1 MDRRVRRRRVA
12 RRRPGRIGS
21 SPLSERTL
29 TRFGRGASWVR
40 GKGARTSAL
49 AHVVSSALML
59 CELPPRAPGAAAIAA
74 GTDAL
79 EQSSTEQSP
88 AVLYA
93 VEGTVSDLA
102 LEHADGIVW
111 TDATPVGST
120 RGGDVVRVRG
130 SGFVDGD
137 GTAVGVRFGT
147 IAPVRAGWISR
158 DTVRTIA
165 PAGAPGTVRVA
176 LDSFSSH
183 PSLTSAP
190 YSYAD
195 PGGLSECVSS
205 PSIVPV
211 TGEVRIEL
219 ASWGGYRFGS
229 IHASTVRRGGRGA

>member
-1 MDRRVRRRRVA
+1 M
-12 RRRPGRIGS
+12 
-21 SPLSERTL
+21 
-29 TRFGRGASWVR
+29 
-40 GKGARTSAL
+40 
-49 AHVVSSALML
+49 ML

-79 EQSSTEQSP
+79 EQSSTEHSP

-93 VEGTVSDLA
+93 VEGTVSGLA

-111 TDATPVGST
+111 TDASPPVGST

-137 GTAVGVRFGT
+137 GSVAGVRFGT

-176 LDSFSSH
+176 LDSFASH
-183 PSLTSAP
+183 PSLTSA
-190 YSYAD
+190 SFAYAN
-195 PGGLSECVSS
+195 PGG
-205 PSIVPV
+205 
-211 TGEVRIEL
+211 
-219 ASWGGYRFGS
+219 
-229 IHASTVRRGGRGA
+229 